1 MNYIEELLKNPA
13 YIKMLDTIPAEEK
26 EKILEYIRGTIL
38 PFVTQVSSL
47 ANASENDQTKNG
59 Q

>member
-1 MNYIEELLKNPA
+1 
-13 YIKMLDTIPAEEK
+13 MLDTIPAEEK